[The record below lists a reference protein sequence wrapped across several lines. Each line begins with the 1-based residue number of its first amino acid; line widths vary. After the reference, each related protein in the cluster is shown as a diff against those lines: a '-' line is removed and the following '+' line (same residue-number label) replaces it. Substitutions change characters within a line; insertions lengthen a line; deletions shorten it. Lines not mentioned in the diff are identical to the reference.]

1 MEWLAKL
8 AKLAELGEV
17 TLATVTVWNNGY
29 VS

>member
-1 MEWLAKL
+1 MMEWLAKL

-17 TLATVTVWNNGY
+17 ATVTVWNNGY